1 MFGSAKP
8 KLTVTKA
15 VFLLLLLTKRFD
27 KVFDYIDP
35 VPLISITARLTNP
48 LQGQCLHSSTTFL
61 VQERERRK

>member
-1 MFGSAKP
+1 MFGSAKH
-8 KLTVTKA
+8 KLTLTKA

-48 LQGQCLHSSTTFL
+48 L
-61 VQERERRK
+61 